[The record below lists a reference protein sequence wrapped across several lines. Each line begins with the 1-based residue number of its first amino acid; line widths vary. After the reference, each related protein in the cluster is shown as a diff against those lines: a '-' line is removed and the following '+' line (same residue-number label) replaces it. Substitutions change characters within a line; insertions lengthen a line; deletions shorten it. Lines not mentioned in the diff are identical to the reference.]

1 MDLTLGLELLGLVVL
16 LALSAFFS
24 SSETSLFSLDRT
36 QIERLK
42 RERHPRAALIERLLS
57 RPRQLLVTILIGNE
71 LVNVSATVLAA
82 VIIVRLFGADLSW
95 INVFVMVP
103 VLLLF
108 GEVTPKTLAIGHN
121 VAFASFQ
128 SVLIDRF
135 ARLMAPVRW
144 MVRRVSDFFITM
156 IVGEERTAAN
166 IATEDMVRVLAAEA
180 VGEGVIDASEAKY
193 IHQVFNFGDKA
204 VRDIATLR
212 SRLFMLPVG
221 MPLAQMA
228 IEIDITRHTKVPI
241 HEDGDKD
248 AILGILFSRDLLG
261 LNLHE
266 TDREA
271 VVKLVRPAHFVPE
284 TLSAASL
291 FVTFRTRRL
300 SLALT
305 VDEFG
310 GVTGLVTM
318 EDLLECIFGEI
329 ESGSE
334 RRRRQRVIFEKL
346 SDGRFRMDARM
357 TVRQFNELL
366 GCDLGDER
374 SETIGG
380 ILLSEFGHLP
390 DEGSKTRI
398 DGIELTVVSVS
409 GQRIANILVDA
420 SPDADRAALV
430 GQMAEGETAQAEP
443 VGLSEPTER

>member
-1 MDLTLGLELLGLVVL
+1 VDLTLGLQLLGLVVL

-42 RERHPRAALIERLLS
+42 QEKHPRAALIERLLS

-71 LVNVSATVLAA
+71 LVNISATVLSA
-82 VIIVRLFGADLSW
+82 VIIVRLVGAELSW

-121 VAFASFQ
+121 VGFASFQ

-135 ARLMAPVRW
+135 ARLIGPVRW
-144 MVRRVSDFFITM
+144 VVRRVSEFFITM

-193 IHQVFNFGDKA
+193 IHQVFNFGDKM
-204 VRDIATLR
+204 VRDIATQR
-212 SRLFMLPVG
+212 SRLFMVPVG

-228 IEIDITRHTKVPI
+228 AEIDITRHTKVPV

-248 AILGILFSRDLLG
+248 AILGILFARDLLG
-261 LNLHE
+261 LNLQE

-271 VVKLVRPAHFVPE
+271 VAKLVRNAHFVPE

-310 GVTGLVTM
+310 GITGLVTM

-334 RRRRQRVIFEKL
+334 RRRRQRVVFEKL
-346 SDGRFRMDARM
+346 GDGRFRMDARM

-366 GCDLGDER
+366 GCDFGDER

-390 DEGSKTRI
+390 DEGSKVRI

-409 GQRIANILVDA
+409 GQRIANILAEPSVDA
-420 SPDADRAALV
+420 LAAD
-430 GQMAEGETAQAEP
+430 ETAQAELVEP
-443 VGLSEPTER
+443 SERTEG

>member
-1 MDLTLGLELLGLVVL
+1 MDLTLGLQLLGLVVL

-42 RERHPRAALIERLLS
+42 QEKHPRAALIERLLS

-71 LVNVSATVLAA
+71 LVNISATVLSA
-82 VIIVRLFGADLSW
+82 VIIVRLVGAELSW

-121 VAFASFQ
+121 VGFASFQ

-135 ARLMAPVRW
+135 ARLIGPVRW
-144 MVRRVSDFFITM
+144 VVRRVSEFFITM

-193 IHQVFNFGDKA
+193 IHQVFNFGDKM
-204 VRDIATLR
+204 VRDIATQR
-212 SRLFMLPVG
+212 SRLFMVPVG

-228 IEIDITRHTKVPI
+228 AEIDITRHTKVPV

-248 AILGILFSRDLLG
+248 AILGILFARDLLG
-261 LNLHE
+261 LNLQE

-271 VVKLVRPAHFVPE
+271 VAKLVRNAHFVPE

-310 GVTGLVTM
+310 GITGLVTM

-334 RRRRQRVIFEKL
+334 RRRRQRVVFEKL
-346 SDGRFRMDARM
+346 GDGRFRMDARM

-366 GCDLGDER
+366 GCDFGDER

-390 DEGSKTRI
+390 DEGSKVRI

-409 GQRIANILVDA
+409 GQRIANILAEPSVDA
-420 SPDADRAALV
+420 LAAD
-430 GQMAEGETAQAEP
+430 ETAQAELVEP
-443 VGLSEPTER
+443 SERTEG

>member
-1 MDLTLGLELLGLVVL
+1 VDLTLGLQLLGLVVL

-42 RERHPRAALIERLLS
+42 REKHPRAALIERLLS

-71 LVNVSATVLAA
+71 LVNVSATVLSA
-82 VIIVRLFGADLSW
+82 VIIVRLVGAELSW

-108 GEVTPKTLAIGHN
+108 GEITPKTLAIGHN
-121 VAFASFQ
+121 VGFASFQ

-135 ARLMAPVRW
+135 ARLIGPVRW
-144 MVRRVSDFFITM
+144 VVRRVSEFFITM

-193 IHQVFNFGDKA
+193 IHQVFNFGDKM
-204 VRDIATLR
+204 VRDIATQR

-228 IEIDITRHTKVPI
+228 IEIDITRHTKVPV

-248 AILGILFSRDLLG
+248 AILGVLFARDLLG
-261 LNLHE
+261 LNLQE

-271 VVKLVRPAHFVPE
+271 VVKLVRNAHFVPD

-291 FVTFRTRRL
+291 FVTFRSRRL

-310 GVTGLVTM
+310 GITGLVTM

-334 RRRRQRVIFEKL
+334 RRRRQRVVFEKL
-346 SDGRFRMDARM
+346 GDGRFRMDARM

-390 DEGSKTRI
+390 DEGSKVRI

-409 GQRIANILVDA
+409 GQRIANILVEP
-420 SPDADRAALV
+420 SPEAPAAD
-430 GQMAEGETAQAEP
+430 ETAPAELVAP
-443 VGLSEPTER
+443 SERTEG

>member
-1 MDLTLGLELLGLVVL
+1 MDLTLWLQLLGLVVL
-16 LALSAFFS
+16 LGLSAFFS

-36 QIERLK
+36 QIARMK
-42 RERHPRAALIERLLS
+42 REKHPRVALIERLLS

-71 LVNVSATVLAA
+71 LVNVSATVLSA
-82 VIIVRLFGADLSW
+82 VIVVRLVGAELSW

-108 GEVTPKTLAIGHN
+108 GEITPKTLAIGRN
-121 VAFASFQ
+121 VAFASAQ

-135 ARLMAPVRW
+135 ARLIGPLRW
-144 MVRRVSDFFITM
+144 VVRRISDFFITL

-166 IATEDMVRVLAAEA
+166 IATEDMVRVLASEA
-180 VGEGVIDASEAKY
+180 VGEGVIDASEAQY
-193 IHQVFNFGDKA
+193 IHQIFDFGETM
-204 VRDIATLR
+204 VRDIATPR
-212 SRLFMLPVG
+212 SRLFMLPAG

-228 IEIDITRHTKVPI
+228 IEIDITRHTKVPV

-248 AILGILFSRDLLG
+248 AILGILFARDLLG
-261 LNLHE
+261 LNLRE

-271 VVKLVRPAHFVPE
+271 VVKLLRNPHFVPE
-284 TLSAASL
+284 TLSAAAL
-291 FVTFRTRRL
+291 FVTFRARQL

-334 RRRRQRVIFEKL
+334 RRRRQRVIYEKL
-346 SDGRFRMDARM
+346 DDGRFRMDARM

-380 ILLSEFGHLP
+380 VLLSEFGHLP
-390 DEGSKTRI
+390 EEGSKTRI
-398 DGIELTVVSVS
+398 DGIELTVISVS
-409 GQRIANILVDA
+409 GQRIANIMVDA
-420 SPDADRAALV
+420 SAATPALSPDARAV
-430 GQMAEGETAQAEP
+430 NETAESGAI
-443 VGLSEPTER
+443 EPTER